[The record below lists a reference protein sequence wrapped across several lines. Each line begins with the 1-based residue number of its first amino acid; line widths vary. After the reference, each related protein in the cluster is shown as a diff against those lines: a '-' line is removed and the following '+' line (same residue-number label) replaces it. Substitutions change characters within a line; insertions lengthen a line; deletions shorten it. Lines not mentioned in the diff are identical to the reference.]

1 MPIDELNV
9 EEYNY
14 ELNEEEFY
22 ERLTYVV
29 YVKKIGS
36 DISGDNVY
44 HIYLSEHPDDVFAE
58 GWGEVPACNVRREFM
73 DISDEHYQNILE
85 LRTPLVLDLAQD
97 CCCFSMQDAR
107 DRIVALAYENLD
119 NAEEYP
125 EPRIII
131 QFGEETEVVE
141 EMFAKR
147 DIALKYIE

>member
-1 MPIDELNV
+1 MPIDELSV
-9 EEYNY
+9 EGYDDSQK
-14 ELNEEEFY
+14 
-22 ERLTYVV
+22 YVV
-29 YVKKIGS
+29 YVKKIGG
-36 DISGDNVY
+36 DINGDNIY
-44 HIYLSEHPDDVFAE
+44 HIFLSDSPDDVFAE

-73 DISDEHYQNILE
+73 DITDEHYQNILE
-85 LRTPLVLDLAQD
+85 ARTPLVLDLAQD

-131 QFGEETEVVE
+131 QFGEDVE
-141 EMFAKR
+141 SVERMFAKR